1 MTQQIELA
9 TKCVE
14 EFMNCFRHARDEEV
28 DKIYNNKHS
37 PIEISIGYLKVLHQ
51 DVSQAVLQHW
61 ENVEVPR
68 EVNNLQKCTKK

>member
-1 MTQQIELA
+1 MRVVYQDKKLYISFT
-9 TKCVE
+9 
-14 EFMNCFRHARDEEV
+14 DEEV

-37 PIEISIGYLKVLHQ
+37 PIEVSIGYLKVLHQ

-61 ENVEVPR
+61 EDVEVPR

>member
-1 MTQQIELA
+1 MRVVYQDKKLYISFT
-9 TKCVE
+9 
-14 EFMNCFRHARDEEV
+14 DEEV
-28 DKIYNNKHS
+28 DKIHNNKHS
-37 PIEISIGYLKVLHQ
+37 PIEVSIGYLKVLHQ